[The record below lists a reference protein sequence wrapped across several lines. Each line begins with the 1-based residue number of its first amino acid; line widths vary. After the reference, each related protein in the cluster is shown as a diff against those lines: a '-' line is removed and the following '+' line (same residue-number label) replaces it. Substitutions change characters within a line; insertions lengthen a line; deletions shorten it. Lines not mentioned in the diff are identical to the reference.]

1 MELHQAQ
8 ALAATGRGLVEY
20 TRGVLAA
27 LGHVNLADE
36 IRVLAASRAVAGAD
50 LDKADNRED
59 LFGPEPTTPEYQR
72 ARAYLDDVT
81 RREDAAW
88 AKVDA
93 LVAQAREVLGAA
105 DPFGMGQA
113 S

>member
-1 MELHQAQ
+1 MA
-8 ALAATGRGLVEY
+8 
-20 TRGVLAA
+20 
-27 LGHVNLADE
+27 N
-36 IRVLAASRAVAGAD
+36 AD
-50 LDKADNRED
+50 LDKADTRED
-59 LFGPEPTTPEYQR
+59 LFGAEPTSPEYQR
-72 ARAYLDDVT
+72 ARAYLDDVV

-93 LVAQAREVLGAA
+93 LVAQARQVLDAA